1 MTALRH
7 SRAPHGLTAVL
18 FDWDDTLAD
27 SFPARLAALR
37 RVFSEVGVCTPSP
50 EEFFRGLRGTSLETA
65 LAQLEAANSWRL
77 NLFDRY
83 RRAYWH
89 KGPNGITLYA
99 GVEQVLLALRARG
112 VKLGIVTS
120 KGRSFQVEE
129 RTTGLVAELADAE
142 VSDLFSAVVG
152 YEDVVK
158 PKPHPEAVLLA
169 LKQLGAS
176 PEKALVVGDSAA
188 DMASG
193 RAAGCWTCL
202 ARWGAST
209 YQTSVEETAP
219 DMVVETPE
227 ELLALDYAGVR

>member
-1 MTALRH
+1 MTASHHRKIPH
-7 SRAPHGLTAVL
+7 SLTTVL
-18 FDWDDTLAD
+18 FDWDDTLVD
-27 SFPARLAALR
+27 SFPARLATLR
-37 RVFSEVGVCTPSP
+37 SVFSDASIGAPSA
-50 EEFFRGLRGTSLETA
+50 EELFHGLQGKSLEVA

-99 GVEQVLLALRARG
+99 GIEQVLLALRARG

-120 KGRSFQVEE
+120 KGRSFQLEG
-129 RTTGLVAELADAE
+129 RTTGVVVELADAG

-152 YEDVVK
+152 YEDVAK